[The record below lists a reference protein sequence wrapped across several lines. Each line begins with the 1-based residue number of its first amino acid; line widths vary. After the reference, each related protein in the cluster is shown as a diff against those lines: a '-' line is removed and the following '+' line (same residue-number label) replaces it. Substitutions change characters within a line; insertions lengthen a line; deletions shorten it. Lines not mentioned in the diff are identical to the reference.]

1 MNSVVQV
8 TANSGPSNVVAL
20 AARPEGIKGDV
31 RGDMALPGSL
41 PVPHSVAAEQ
51 ALLGLLMVNNRQFD
65 DLGGSL
71 IAAHFYVPLHAAIF
85 EALEKLIGRGRE
97 ANPITIRE
105 LLRGSPYDD
114 EQTLLSNLSSIF
126 ENAALGQDVKSLAEI
141 IHTTYL
147 QRQLMGL
154 GDALRQQAS
163 TAHKPEEATQV
174 LDAVSGEL
182 FKLAETGRG
191 TTTTQNL
198 RDPLIQ
204 VIKRAEEARKMG
216 TGLTGITSGFVDFD
230 NLLGGMQK
238 SDLIIL
244 AARPSMGK
252 TSFAVNIAQNAA
264 TALLHGGA
272 GGAAVGVFSLEMSA
286 DQLAG
291 RILSSCANIP
301 ANQLASGH
309 LSDGDFRRL
318 AEVSGQLAELP
329 LYIDDTPQLSINALR
344 ARARRMKRQYGIG
357 LLVVDYLQLMTG
369 SRGGREENRVQEVSE
384 ISQGLKTIARE
395 LNIPVIALSQLSR
408 AVEGRDNKRPQLS
421 DLRESGS
428 IEQDADL
435 VVFLYREEYYLS
447 RQLGAEEAMDDKT
460 QAMREKL
467 EQSKGKCEVL
477 ISKNRKGPT
486 GVVTLLFHGETTTF
500 HNYQPTQY
508 GERAVSVNRPE
519 L

>member
-1 MNSVVQV
+1 M
-8 TANSGPSNVVAL
+8 TPPPANAAATSNTTGSNVVPFAQAAAVAL
-20 AARPEGIKGDV
+20 GGTPA
-31 RGDMALPGSL
+31 
-41 PVPHSVAAEQ
+41 PHSVTAEQ
-51 ALLGLLMVNNRQFD
+51 ALLGLLMVNNRQLD

-85 EALEKLIGRGRE
+85 EALERLVGRGRE

-105 LLRGSPYDD
+105 VLRGSPYDD
-114 EQTLLSNLSSIF
+114 EQSLLPHLSSMF

-191 TTTTQNL
+191 TITTQNL
-198 RDPLIQ
+198 REPLIE
-204 VIKRAEEARKMG
+204 VIKRAEEARKSG
-216 TGLTGITSGFVDFD
+216 SGLTGVTSGFTDLD
-230 NLLGGMQK
+230 NLLGGLQK

-252 TSFAVNIAQNAA
+252 TSLAVNVAQNAA
-264 TALLHGGA
+264 TAMLAGA
-272 GGAAVGVFSLEMSA
+272 SNGCAVGVFSLEMSA
-286 DQLAG
+286 DQLAA
-291 RILSSCANIP
+291 RMLSSAAGIS
-301 ANQLASGH
+301 AHQLTNGH
-309 LSDGDFRRL
+309 LSDADFRRL
-318 AEVSGQLAELP
+318 TEASSQLAELP

-357 LLVVDYLQLMTG
+357 LIVVDYLQLMTG
-369 SRGGREENRVQEVSE
+369 SKNSSTDNRVQEVSE
-384 ISQGLKTIARE
+384 ISQGLKTVARE
-395 LNIPVIALSQLSR
+395 LNVPVIALSQLSR

-447 RQLGAEEAMDDKT
+447 RQLGANDQMDDKT
-460 QAMREKL
+460 QKMREQL

-500 HNYQPTQY
+500 HNYQPNNY
-508 GERAVSVNRPE
+508 GDKSMVVHRPE
-519 L
+519 M

>member
-1 MNSVVQV
+1 MNASAEVIPFN
-8 TANSGPSNVVAL
+8 TGGNAVAST
-20 AARPEGIKGDV
+20 
-31 RGDMALPGSL
+31 LPGGL
-41 PVPHSVAAEQ
+41 PTPHSVAAEQ
-51 ALLGLLMVNNRQFD
+51 ALLGLLMVNNRQLD

-85 EALEKLIGRGRE
+85 EALEKLVGRGRE

-105 LLRGSPYDD
+105 LLRGTPFDD
-114 EQTLLSNLSSIF
+114 EQTMLGHLSGMF

-154 GDALRQQAS
+154 GDALRVQAS
-163 TAHKPEEATQV
+163 TAHKPDEATQV

-191 TTTTQNL
+191 TTTTRNL
-198 RDPLIQ
+198 RDPLIE
-204 VIKRAEEARKMG
+204 VIQRAEEARKSG
-216 TGLTGITSGFVDFD
+216 TGLTGVTSGFTDFD

-252 TSFAVNIAQNAA
+252 TSFAINVAQNAA
-264 TALLHGGA
+264 SALARNGNNGC
-272 GGAAVGVFSLEMSA
+272 AVGVFSLEMSA
-286 DQLAG
+286 DQIAA
-291 RILSSCANIP
+291 RMLSSAAGIS
-301 ANQLASGH
+301 AQQLSNGH
-309 LSDGDFRRL
+309 LSDADFRRL
-318 AEVSGQLAELP
+318 AEASGQLAELP
-329 LYIDDTPQLSINALR
+329 FYIDDTPQLSINAMR

-357 LLVVDYLQLMTG
+357 LLIVDYLQLMTG

-408 AVEGRDNKRPQLS
+408 AVESRDNKRPQLA

-435 VVFLYREEYYLS
+435 VIFLYREEYYLS
-447 RQLGAEEAMDDKT
+447 RQLGAEEAMDDAT
-460 QAMREKL
+460 QKLREKL
-467 EQSKGKCEVL
+467 EQAKGKCEVL

-486 GVVTLLFHGETTTF
+486 GAVTLLFHGETTTF
-500 HNYQPTQY
+500 HNYQPTTY
-508 GERAVSVNRPE
+508 GERAMVVNRPE
-519 L
+519 I